1 MTEKRPGQ
9 DPEGGSVRSTHE
21 VLDKHLECRRAL
33 DLEGDLRQNYA
44 QDVVLLSWGEGV
56 HRNHD
61 GVRFLAGVLQTYL
74 LEGNYKYDDLIVA
87 DAYGLLRWSGR
98 GPDGAQLRGVDSFV
112 VDHGRITA
120 QTISYVAG

>member
-1 MTEKRPGQ
+1 M
-9 DPEGGSVRSTHE
+9 RSTHE
-21 VLDKHLECRRAL
+21 VLHKHLECRRAL
-33 DLEGDLRQNYA
+33 DLESDLRQNYA
-44 QDVVLLSWGEGV
+44 RGVVLLSWGEGV
-56 HRNHD
+56 HHGHD
-61 GVRFLAGVLQTYL
+61 GVRLLAGVLQTYL
-74 LEGNYKYDDLIVA
+74 PEGNYQYDNLIVA